1 MITLNLN
8 DIKILTGFLLLLEK
22 MKGIN
27 DSILLY
33 DMPEGSRLG
42 PLDESKEFCYTL
54 FSKAH
59 DILQYHEFD
68 VWYLVFNV

>member
-8 DIKILTGFLLLLEK
+8 DIKILSELLLILEE
-22 MKGIN
+22 MKGVN

-42 PLDESKEFCYTL
+42 PLDKSINKKLYNGL
-54 FSKAH
+54 FFIAFM
-59 DILQYHEFD
+59 L
-68 VWYLVFNV
+68 